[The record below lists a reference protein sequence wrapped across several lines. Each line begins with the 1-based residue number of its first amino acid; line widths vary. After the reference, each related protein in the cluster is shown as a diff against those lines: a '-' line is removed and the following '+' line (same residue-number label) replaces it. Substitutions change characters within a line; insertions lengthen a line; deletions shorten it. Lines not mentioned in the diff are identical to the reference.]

1 MAEGFAEFI
10 NKLNK
15 EPIEKQVAEL
25 KHVVINMVDL
35 IQRFINKYSI
45 EFEII
50 RNKMISLEAKIMIT
64 KLPEIKPLPI
74 PPPQKKPIDKGS
86 VRTAILEELKEIIKE
101 RK

>member
-1 MAEGFAEFI
+1 MAEEFAEFI

-15 EPIEKQVAEL
+15 EPIEKQVAKL

-35 IQRFINKYSI
+35 IQRFIDKYSI

-50 RNKMISLEAKIMIT
+50 RNKMISLEAKTMIT